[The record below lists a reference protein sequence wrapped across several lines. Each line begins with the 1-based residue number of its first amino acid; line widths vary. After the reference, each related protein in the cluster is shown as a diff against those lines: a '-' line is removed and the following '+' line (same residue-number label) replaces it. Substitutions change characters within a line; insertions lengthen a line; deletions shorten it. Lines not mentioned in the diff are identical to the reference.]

1 MVLTFQQC
9 LHVDDTDS
17 NLIIQQKK
25 VVKFCQL
32 FRHEELRLTF
42 DLAAK
47 DTIVRWRSFFSCAG
61 VRAGKELALAAKD
74 TNNFK
79 VNGATD

>member
-1 MVLTFQQC
+1 MVLMFQQC

-25 VVKFCQL
+25 AVKFCEL
-32 FRHEELRLTF
+32 FRHKELRVTF

-47 DTIVRWRSFFSCAG
+47 DTIVR
-61 VRAGKELALAAKD
+61 
-74 TNNFK
+74 
-79 VNGATD
+79 

>member
-47 DTIVRWRSFFSCAG
+47 DTIVR
-61 VRAGKELALAAKD
+61 
-74 TNNFK
+74 
-79 VNGATD
+79 